1 MLNELEK
8 REKED
13 IDTLSEWMKS
23 VRSLIQMR
31 IKKTQWTTRSTS
43 IKDPNVA
50 INCPP

>member
-1 MLNELEK
+1 MFNEWEK

-31 IKKTQWTTRSTS
+31 IKKVNGSMSTRSTS
-43 IKDPNVA
+43 IKDPTIA
-50 INCPP
+50 IS

>member
-1 MLNELEK
+1 MFNEWEK

-31 IKKTQWTTRSTS
+31 IKKVNTTAKWFIRQ
-43 IKDPNVA
+43 
-50 INCPP
+50 

>member
-1 MLNELEK
+1 MFNEWEK
-8 REKED
+8 CEKED

-31 IKKTQWTTRSTS
+31 IKKLNGPMSTPSTS

-50 INCPP
+50 IN